1 MGSKSNMRSSPRK
14 CALTTALSMI
24 WGATFLTVF
33 GLSCGE
39 GRKTPFDNTPVDEVE
54 YEYSVPVATDDGW
67 DTAHCDS
74 VGIDHT
80 LIENLVNEISNE
92 TMPDLNSILIVRD
105 GKLVFEE
112 YFNGWPPDSLHML
125 MSCTKSVTSALV
137 GIAINEGYLSGID
150 TGIYSFFPE
159 YDEFRT
165 PRKDSMLLRHTITM
179 TGGLKWDQ
187 SSYEYDDPANSL
199 YQLWACGCNWI
210 SYILALDDLYTPGTE
225 WEYSDAMALTTGE
238 VLCRAV
244 GMPVTKWAEQK
255 LFMPLEIDRVE
266 WRHTNGSY
274 TNTGYGLYMRSRD
287 MAKFGQ
293 MYLDGGQWK
302 GQQVVSQAWVNEST
316 AEAVPL
322 SAAAGYGYYW
332 WRVRYRLDDDSYV
345 NTVFAMGNQ
354 GQMIYLVPSSNAV
367 VVFTMTR
374 PSNKGYDEARW
385 AMVNHIF
392 PALQ

>member
-1 MGSKSNMRSSPRK
+1 MGLKPKVRSSRPK
-14 CALTTALSMI
+14 YAFTILLSMI
-24 WGATFLTVF
+24 SPATLLIVC
-33 GLSCGE
+33 GLSCGDD
-39 GRKTPFDNTPVDEVE
+39 GRSPFDNTPVDEVK
-54 YEYSVPVATDDGW
+54 YVYAVPVQTDDGW
-67 DTAHCDS
+67 ETSHCDS

-80 LIENLVNEISNE
+80 LIENLVNEISHE
-92 TMPDLNSILIVRD
+92 TMPDLNSILIVRG
-105 GKLVFEE
+105 GKLVFER

-125 MSCTKSVTSALV
+125 MSCTKSVTSSLV
-137 GIAINEGYLSGID
+137 GIAINEGFLSGID

-225 WEYSDAMALTTGE
+225 WEYSDAMALITGE

-244 GMPVTKWAEQK
+244 DMPVTEWAEQK
-255 LFMPLEIDRVE
+255 LFTPLGIEHVE

-302 GQQVVSQAWVNEST
+302 GQQVVPQSWVDEST
-316 AEAVPL
+316 AEAVSL
-322 SAAAGYGYYW
+322 GTVVGYGYYW
-332 WRVRYRLDDDSYV
+332 WRVRYRLDDGSYV

-354 GQMIYLVPSSNAV
+354 GQMIYLVPSSGAV

-374 PSNKGYDEARW
+374 PSNMGYDEARW
-385 AMVNHIF
+385 AMVNHIL